1 MNSSALIII
10 DIQNDYFPNGL
21 YPQWQAEQVLANTL
35 QAVDIAQRHQMP
47 IILVQHIA
55 DPKLGSAPFFNAN
68 TEGAELHPKLVAAA
82 PEGIVVV
89 KAHADSFL
97 NTDLT
102 EYLQRFGV
110 SQLYLCGMMTQ
121 NCITHTALSLKP
133 RHIKFVYS
141 RKPAAQWMRW
151 CMVLLYA
158 PCPTASPCEA
168 WMILQR
174 KWRHVNRCGTLHAHL
189 TDKEKSNV

>member
-21 YPQWQAEQVLANTL
+21 YPQWQAEQVLDNTL

-55 DPKLGSAPFFNAN
+55 DPKLGSAPFFNTN
-68 TEGAELHPKLVAAA
+68 TEGAELHPKLVAAV

-97 NTDLT
+97 NTDLA

-110 SQLYLCGMMTQ
+110 RQLYLCGMMTQ
-121 NCITHTALSLKP
+121 NCVTHTALSP
-133 RHIKFVYS
+133 Q
-141 RKPAAQWMRW
+141 AAPYQVRVLPQT
-151 CMVLLYA
+151 CSSVDAMVHGIA
-158 PCPTASPCEA
+158 
-168 WMILQR
+168 
-174 KWRHVNRCGTLHAHL
+174 LHAL
-189 TDKEKSNV
+189 SDRVAMLNLDDFATEVAVR